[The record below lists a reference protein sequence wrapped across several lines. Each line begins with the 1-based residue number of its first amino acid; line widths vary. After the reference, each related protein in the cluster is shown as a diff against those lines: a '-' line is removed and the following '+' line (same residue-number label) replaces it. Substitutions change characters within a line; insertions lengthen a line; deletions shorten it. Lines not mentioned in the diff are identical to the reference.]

1 MLPDLRLLQL
11 FVVIA
16 EEGSLSRAARRLH
29 IAQQSLSQQVRV
41 LEAQVGAPLLERTSR
56 GVTLTPVGQVVLRE
70 SLPILGHAER
80 AMKVVARSVRGD
92 GVELRVGFLASLA
105 NEVMPPVIRLL
116 AEHHPSVALETE
128 TLPIAELVA
137 AVRSGRLDAAITR
150 PPLVDDL
157 DAEPL
162 GSEPVV
168 IALPDAH
175 PLCGSQTLRL
185 ADLSEE
191 HWVMTPRSS
200 WPPWHRKYDADFAAA
215 GFRPKIVQRGTS
227 PQALL
232 ALVAAGV
239 GITRL
244 AASARSL
251 RSGGVTFVKLE
262 DERAVTVLLTRPEHA
277 NPAVE
282 HLRAITSEAVNCQAL
297 EAQRTVEC

>member
-1 MLPDLRLLQL
+1 MPTDLPDLRLLRS

-29 IAQQSLSQQVRV
+29 IAQQSLSQRVRV
-41 LEAQVGAPLLERTSR
+41 LEARVGAPLLRRTSH
-56 GVTLTPVGQVVLRE
+56 GVTLTPVGQTLVRE
-70 SLPILGHAER
+70 SIPVLGHAER

-105 NEVMPPVIRLL
+105 NEVMPPFIRLL
-116 AEHHPSVALETE
+116 TEHHPGVALETE
-128 TLPIAELVA
+128 TLSIAELVS
-137 AVRSGRLDAAITR
+137 AVRSHRLDAAITR

-157 DAEPL
+157 DAETL

-168 IALPDAH
+168 IALPDTH
-175 PLCGSQTLRL
+175 PLSGCQTLRL
-185 ADLSEE
+185 ADLSQED
-191 HWVMTPRSS
+191 WVMTPRSS
-200 WPPWHRKYDADFAAA
+200 WPPWHRKYDADFATA

-251 RSGGVTFVKLE
+251 RSGGVTFIELE
-262 DERAVTVLLTRPEHA
+262 DERAMTVLVTRPGHA

-282 HLRAITSEAVNCQAL
+282 HLRAVAAEALAVAPSL
-297 EAQRTVEC
+297 

>member
-1 MLPDLRLLQL
+1 MLPDLRLLQS

-70 SLPILGHAER
+70 SLPVLGHAER
-80 AMKVVARSVRGD
+80 AMKVVARSVHGD

-116 AEHHPSVALETE
+116 AEYHPSVALETE

-157 DAEPL
+157 NAEPL

-175 PLCGSQTLRL
+175 PLRGSQTLRL

-251 RSGGVTFVKLE
+251 RSGGVTFIKLE

-282 HLRAITSEAVNCQAL
+282 HLRAITSEALTA
-297 EAQRTVEC
+297 A

>member
-1 MLPDLRLLQL
+1 VAPVLPDLRLLQS

-41 LEAQVGAPLLERTSR
+41 LEAQVGAPLLERSSR

-70 SLPILGHAER
+70 SLPVLGHAER
-80 AMKVVARSVRGD
+80 AMKVVARSVHGD

-105 NEVMPPVIRLL
+105 NEVMPPVIRLF
-116 AEHHPSVALETE
+116 AEHHPSISLETE

-137 AVRSGRLDAAITR
+137 AIRSGRLDAAITR

-157 DAEPL
+157 DTEPL

-251 RSGGVTFVKLE
+251 RSGGVSFVKLE
-262 DERAVTVLLTRPEHA
+262 DERALTVLLTRPGHA

-282 HLRAITSEAVNCQAL
+282 HLRAVTAEALTA
-297 EAQRTVEC
+297 A